1 MNKAKQA
8 DLRQILGKFLT
19 GVTVVTTL
27 DQHKVPVGFTANSF
41 TSVSLDP
48 PLVLVCLAETAGLA
62 PVFRR
67 ADSFVI
73 NILSTEQEATSNGF
87 ARRDEDRFAD
97 TGWQAGATGS
107 PILNDCAAW
116 LDCEMY
122 EKILAGDHIILIGR
136 IVDAEKTAR
145 HPLGYYQGR
154 YCAIDLPEETLSQIE
169 HSESV
174 HSSTGILVDYN
185 NQLLL
190 IRQAD
195 GLYDVPRA
203 EPGGEGG
210 DSDSGINAAMARLG
224 IEVHNKAL
232 FSVVE
237 GRHHQRLSIYYRCKV
252 GSHDPLPES
261 AQYFSEDALPLDQL
275 SRPDLQSV
283 LQRYLEEKR
292 AGQFGI
298 YVGDEHQGHI
308 EQIAERKI

>member
-1 MNKAKQA
+1 MNQATKQ

-27 DQHKVPVGFTANSF
+27 DQHDVPVGFTANSF

-48 PLVLVCLAETAGLA
+48 PLVLVCIAQSAGLA

-67 ADSFVI
+67 ASSFAI
-73 NILSTEQEATSNGF
+73 NILSTDQEATSNSF
-87 ARRDEDRFAD
+87 ARKDADRFAKVD
-97 TGWQAGATGS
+97 WQSKVTGS
-107 PILNDCAAW
+107 PVITGCAAW

-122 EKILAGDHIILIGR
+122 EKIIAGDHIILIGR
-136 IVDAEKTAR
+136 IKDAEKTLK

-154 YCAIDLPEETLSQIE
+154 YCAIDLPEETLSLIE
-169 HSESV
+169 HRESV
-174 HSSTGILVDYN
+174 HSTTGIIVDHE

-190 IRQAD
+190 IKQENGA
-195 GLYDVPRA
+195 YDVPRVA
-203 EPGGEGG
+203 PGGEGEA
-210 DSDSGINAAMARLG
+210 SRINAAMTKLG
-224 IEVHNKAL
+224 IEVHNKVL

-237 GRHHQRLSIYYRCKV
+237 GRHHQRISIYYRCNV
-252 GSHDPLPES
+252 EPGEPLPTGAE
-261 AQYFSEDALPLDQL
+261 YFSPEALPFDKLA
-275 SRPDLQSV
+275 RPDLGSV
-283 LQRYLEEKR
+283 LKRYLEEKN